1 MELTVGGGGKSEQ
14 RLRKVK
20 GRNKELD
27 DQRVSSSG
35 LSFESVRV
43 NVDDSQKKRVEKQAA
58 PGKGDKSQTPAIPE
72 RPQRFS
78 TTSGIEQTAAG
89 KRTWTVG
96 DVEDRETHRGGRK
109 HTRGKKGKPKR
120 RDWGTGV
127 NAIAVG

>member
-27 DQRVSSSG
+27 DQRVSANT
-35 LSFESVRV
+35 LSFEDTRV
-43 NVDDSQKKRVEKQAA
+43 DVDDSQKKRAEKQATSS
-58 PGKGDKSQTPAIPE
+58 KGNKSQIPAIPE

-78 TTSGIEQTAAG
+78 TTSGMEQTAAG

-96 DVEDRETHRGGRK
+96 DVEDGETHRGGRK
-109 HTRGKKGKPKR
+109 HTRGKKGKPKG
-120 RDWGTGV
+120 RDLGTGV
-127 NAIAVG
+127 NAIPVG

>member
-1 MELTVGGGGKSEQ
+1 MELTVGGGGKNEQ

-27 DQRVSSSG
+27 DQRVSASV
-35 LSFESVRV
+35 LSFEDVRIY
-43 NVDDSQKKRVEKQAA
+43 VDDSQRKRAEKQ
-58 PGKGDKSQTPAIPE
+58 GTSSKGDKSQIYE

-78 TTSGIEQTAAG
+78 TTSGMEQKAAG

-96 DVEDRETHRGGRK
+96 NVEDGETHRGGRK
-109 HTRGKKGKPKR
+109 HTRGTKGKPKG

-127 NAIAVG
+127 NAIPVG